1 MKFIPIVVLESDG
14 SEKVIFVNLEH
25 ILEID
30 TKYCLITIDYQ
41 REKLKVSDKELHNL
55 VRRIN

>member
-14 SEKVIFVNLEH
+14 SEKLIYVNLEH

-30 TKYCLITIDYQ
+30 AKHCLITVDYQ
-41 REKLKVSDKELHNL
+41 QDKLKVSGKELNNL
-55 VRRIN
+55 VRRIS